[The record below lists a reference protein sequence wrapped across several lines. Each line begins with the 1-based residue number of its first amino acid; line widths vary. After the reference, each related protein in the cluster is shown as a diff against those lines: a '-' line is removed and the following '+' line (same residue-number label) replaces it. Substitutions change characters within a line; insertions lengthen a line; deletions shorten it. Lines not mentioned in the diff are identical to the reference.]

1 MTDVPDGSGP
11 IPRRSPRVSDGGA
24 PVSGALAM
32 VLAAVAVIAGFFIL
46 RSISGNGE
54 QTADFPDSG
63 ISASNGDSPG
73 SDATVDPSATT
84 EPVAT
89 LAPTTTLPSVVTQG
103 ATVLVANANSIGG
116 SATAMTR
123 ALETGPGFTMAAP
136 VNASAAVG
144 DSETS
149 VIYFDAA
156 NPAAEAVAQSLSR
169 VLGGVAS
176 VAPVANPAPTADGT
190 LGDATVLL
198 MLGNDKAGKTLAEL
212 APDLQQQT
220 TQITSPPVA
229 GSTETTAPPG

>member
-46 RSISGNGE
+46 RSISGDGE
-54 QTADFPDSG
+54 QNADFPDNG
-63 ISASNGDSPG
+63 ALAANGDSSG
-73 SDATVDPSATT
+73 SGDIDPSATT

-89 LAPTTTLPSVVTQG
+89 LAPTTTVPALVVQG
-103 ATVLVANANSIGG
+103 ATVLVANANSVGG

-123 ALETGPGFTMAAP
+123 ALESGPGFTMASP

-149 VIYFDAA
+149 VIYFDAT
-156 NPAAEAVAQSLSR
+156 NPAAEVVAASLAR
-169 VLGGVAS
+169 VLGGISS
-176 VAPVANPAPTADGT
+176 VAPVADPAPTADGT

-198 MLGNDKAGKTLAEL
+198 MLGNDKASKTLAEL
-212 APDLQQQT
+212 APDLEQQPA

-229 GSTETTAPPG
+229 GSAETTAPAG